1 MSDDVNDSLTMK
13 PQNKSENN
21 RKLKIK
27 EETKEMMEVDEHELK
42 DEVYIP
48 GRSRPLEDDEEL
60 VMDKRAYRMFFEL
73 EVESSSLS
81 FDILTDNL
89 GFDRCIEVNGE
100 AHSACIIAG
109 TEASKGY
116 QNKLVVMRL
125 CNMLPFKR
133 KNSAEDRQS
142 DSEDESDSEEEDS
155 DAEPDVEAA
164 TILHQGA
171 VNRVRA
177 RQFKGRYLAASWSEN
192 GMVFIWELT
201 RPLTAVNDSAV
212 MAEYVRHNESP
223 SPIFTFDGHS
233 AEGFALDW
241 SLHSNSTGHLA
252 TGDCNG
258 HIYHW
263 LPRSSDWAVS
273 KEAYLGHTDSVED
286 IQWSPVEPT
295 VFISVSSDRSIRV
308 WDVRAP
314 TSTGSM
320 LTVLEAH
327 PSDVNVASWN
337 KLQAINLLT
346 GGDDGTLRIWDLR
359 LIHSFHNGRKANGSS
374 LPAYTHLF
382 DYHKKPIT
390 SVEWHPN
397 DTGVFV
403 ATCEDDQ
410 ASFWDINLE
419 QPERGIK
426 SPSGPSSS
434 HETNEEDLDIPVQM
448 LFVHSGQTELKEAH
462 WHPQIPGLIFTT
474 ALNGYNVFRT
484 CNI

>member
-263 LPRSSDWAVS
+263 LPR
-273 KEAYLGHTDSVED
+273 
-286 IQWSPVEPT
+286 
-295 VFISVSSDRSIRV
+295 
-308 WDVRAP
+308 
-314 TSTGSM
+314 
-320 LTVLEAH
+320 
-327 PSDVNVASWN
+327 
-337 KLQAINLLT
+337 
-346 GGDDGTLRIWDLR
+346 
-359 LIHSFHNGRKANGSS
+359 
-374 LPAYTHLF
+374 
-382 DYHKKPIT
+382 YHKKPIT